1 MSVTTAESCT
11 GGLSASLITREPG
24 SSKVFGSGFI
34 TYANTSKNK
43 ILDVPKATLVKHGAV
58 SEPVVLAM
66 LLGALKYG
74 ASDIGI
80 AVSGVAGPGG
90 GSDDKPVG
98 TVWMAWGTRDQH
110 RAVRLQIPGSRDRF
124 QILVAA
130 IGLDLMRRQLLEL
143 PPIPHYIQ
151 RFVHRSE

>member
-1 MSVTTAESCT
+1 
-11 GGLSASLITREPG
+11 
-24 SSKVFGSGFI
+24 
-34 TYANTSKNK
+34 
-43 ILDVPKATLVKHGAV
+43 
-58 SEPVVLAM
+58 M

-74 ASDIGI
+74 ESDIGI

-98 TVWMAWGTRDQH
+98 TVWMAWGTHDQH
-110 RAVRLQIPGSRDRF
+110 RAVRLQIPGTRERF

-151 RFVHRSE
+151 RFVHRSA